1 MKKIQFL
8 IILILAGFQ
17 LNGQDTDY
25 PYPSFSPKGNI
36 SQIVGNTLISVEYE
50 RPSARKRLI
59 YGGLVPWNKVWRTGA
74 GNCTKIAFNK
84 EVTIGGQKVPSGRY
98 SIFTIPNPNE
108 WVVILNKDTTLY
120 GSYNNNSKNDVTRF
134 TAVSVESNRYY
145 ETLNFDI
152 ELNQH
157 NAKMYVSWANTQIK
171 FDIETSTNEKMEK
184 LIREE
189 LLTGINQVSNTY
201 AGAASYLVFRE
212 MDYENALKL
221 AEKVIELDENNEW
234 VYGIEIDIYE
244 RLKLYDNAITE
255 INRELEILNKN
266 KENRTEEIKKLES
279 KYERFIKL
287 RK

>member
-17 LNGQDTDY
+17 LKGQNTDY

-74 GNCTKIAFNK
+74 GNCTKIAFDK
-84 EVTIGGQKVPSGRY
+84 EVTIGGQKVPAGNY
-98 SIFTIPNPNE
+98 SVFTIPNPNE

-120 GSYNNNSKNDVTRF
+120 GSYHYNSKNDVTRF
-134 TAVSVESNRYY
+134 TVVPKETNRYY

-152 ELNQH
+152 ELIQH
-157 NAKMYVSWANTQIK
+157 NAKMYISWANTQIQ
-171 FDIETSTNEKMEK
+171 FDIETSINQKMEK

-201 AGAASYLVFRE
+201 AGAASYLAFRE

-221 AEKVIELDENNEW
+221 AEKAIELDENNEW
-234 VYGIEIDIYE
+234 VYGIKIEIYE

-266 KENRTEEIKKLES
+266 KENRSEEIKKLES
-279 KYERFIKL
+279 EYKRLIKL
-287 RK
+287 RE

>member
-1 MKKIQFL
+1 MKKFQFL
-8 IILILAGFQ
+8 IILILVGFQ
-17 LNGQDTDY
+17 LLGQDTDY

-74 GNCTKIAFNK
+74 GNCTKIAFDK
-84 EVTIGGQKVPSGRY
+84 EVTIEGQKVPSGSY
-98 SIFTIPNPNE
+98 SVFTIPNPNE
-108 WVVILNKDTTLY
+108 WIVILNKDTTLY
-120 GSYNNNSKNDVTRF
+120 GSYNYNAKKDVTRF
-134 TAVSVESNRYY
+134 TAVPVESNRYY

-157 NAKMYVSWANTQIK
+157 NAEMYISWANTQIK
-171 FDIETSTNEKMEK
+171 FNIETSTNEKMEK

-189 LLTGINQVSNTY
+189 LLTGINQVSRTY

-221 AEKVIELDENNEW
+221 AEKAIELEENNVW
-234 VYGIEIDIYE
+234 VYGIKADIYE
-244 RLKLYDNAITE
+244 RLKLYESAIFE
-255 INRELEILNKN
+255 ITRELEILNKN
-266 KENRTEEIKKLES
+266 KENYKEEIKKLES
-279 KYERFIKL
+279 KYERLTKP

>member
-1 MKKIQFL
+1 MKKKQFL

-50 RPSARKRLI
+50 RPSARKRHI

-84 EVTIGGQKVPSGRY
+84 EVTIGGQKVSAGNY
-98 SIFTIPNPNE
+98 SVFTIPNPNE
-108 WVVILNKDTTLY
+108 WVVIINKDTTLY
-120 GSYNNNSKNDVTRF
+120 GSYDYKYKNDVARF
-134 TAVSVESNRYY
+134 AVVPVETNRYY

-152 ELNQH
+152 QLNQH
-157 NAKMYVSWANTQIK
+157 NATIYISWANTQIK

-189 LLTGINQVSNTY
+189 LLTGLNQVSDTY
-201 AGAASYLVFRE
+201 AGAASYLAFRE
-212 MDYENALKL
+212 MDYKNALKL
-221 AEKVIELDENNEW
+221 AEKAIELDKNNEW
-234 VYGIEIDIYE
+234 VYVIKIEIYE

-255 INRELEILNKN
+255 INRILEILNKN
-266 KENRTEEIKKLES
+266 KENRKKEIKKMES
-279 KYERFIKL
+279 EYKRLTKL
-287 RK
+287 RE

>member
-17 LNGQDTDY
+17 LNAQDTDY
-25 PYPSFSPKGNI
+25 PYPSFSPKCNI

-74 GNCTKIAFNK
+74 GNCTKIAFDK
-84 EVTIGGQKVPSGRY
+84 EVTIEGQKVPSGRY

-120 GSYNNNSKNDVTRF
+120 GSYNYNSKHDVTRF
-134 TAVSVESNRYY
+134 TAFPVESNRYY

-171 FDIETSTNEKMEK
+171 FDIETSTNEKIEK

-189 LLTGINQVSNTY
+189 LVTGINQVSNTY

-221 AEKVIELDENNEW
+221 AEKAIELDENNEW
-234 VYGIEIDIYE
+234 VYGIKIDIYE

-255 INRELEILNKN
+255 IKRELEILNKN
-266 KENRTEEIKKLES
+266 KENRAEEIKKLES
-279 KYERFIKL
+279 KYERLIKL
-287 RK
+287 RN

>member
-1 MKKIQFL
+1 MKEIQFL
-8 IILILAGFQ
+8 IILILIGFQ

-36 SQIVGNTLISVEYE
+36 AQIVGNTLISVEYE

-74 GNCTKIAFNK
+74 GNCTKIAFDK
-84 EVTIGGQKVPSGRY
+84 EVTIGGQKVPAGKY

-108 WVVILNKDTTLY
+108 WVVIINKDTTLY
-120 GSYNNNSKNDVTRF
+120 GSYDYNSKNDVARF
-134 TAVSVESNRYY
+134 TAVPTETNRYY

-157 NAKMYVSWANTQIK
+157 NAIMYVSWANTQIE
-171 FDIETSTNEKMEK
+171 FNIETSTNDEMEK

-189 LLTGINQVSNTY
+189 LITGINQVSNTY
-201 AGAASYLVFRE
+201 AGAASYLTFRE
-212 MDYENALKL
+212 MDYETALKL
-221 AEKVIELDENNEW
+221 AEKAIELDKNNEW
-234 VYGIEIDIYE
+234 VYGIKIEIYE

-279 KYERFIKL
+279 EYKRLTKL
-287 RK
+287 RE

>member
-74 GNCTKIAFNK
+74 GNCTKIAFDK

>member
-8 IILILAGFQ
+8 FILILVGLQ
-17 LNGQDTDY
+17 HHGQDMDY

-36 SQIVGNTLISVEYE
+36 SQIVGNTLISVEFE

-74 GNCTKIAFNK
+74 GNCTKIAFDK
-84 EVTIGGQKVPSGRY
+84 EVTIGGQKVPAGKY
-98 SIFTIPNPNE
+98 SVFTIPNPNE

-120 GSYNNNSKNDVTRF
+120 GSYNYNAKKDVTRF
-134 TAVSVESNRYY
+134 TAVPVESNRYY

-152 ELNQH
+152 ELNDH
-157 NAKMYVSWANTQIK
+157 NAEMYISWANTQIK

-189 LLTGINQVSNTY
+189 LLTGINQVSRTY

-221 AEKVIELDENNEW
+221 AEKAIELEENNVW
-234 VYGIEIDIYE
+234 VYGIKAGIYE
-244 RLKLYDNAITE
+244 RLKLYESAITE
-255 INRELEILNKN
+255 ITRELEILNKN
-266 KENRTEEIKKLES
+266 KENWKEEIKKLES
-279 KYERFIKL
+279 EYKRLINLQK
-287 RK
+287 

>member
-1 MKKIQFL
+1 MKKIQCL
-8 IILILAGFQ
+8 IILISVSFQ

-25 PYPSFSPKGNI
+25 PYPSFSPKGNL

-59 YGGLVPWNKVWRTGA
+59 YGGLVPWNNVWRTGA
-74 GNCTKIAFNK
+74 GNCTKIAFDK
-84 EVTIGGQKVPSGRY
+84 EVTIGGQKVLAGNY

-108 WVVILNKDTTLY
+108 WVVIINKDTTLY
-120 GSYNNNSKNDVTRF
+120 GSYNYNSKNDVARF
-134 TAVSVESNRYY
+134 TAVPVETNRYY

-171 FDIETSTNEKMEK
+171 FNIATSTNYKMEK

-189 LLTGINQVSNTY
+189 LMTGINQVSNTY
-201 AGAASYLVFRE
+201 AGAASYLTFRE
-212 MDYENALKL
+212 MDYETALKL
-221 AEKVIELDENNEW
+221 AEKAIELDKNNEW
-234 VYGIEIDIYE
+234 GYGIKIEIYE
-244 RLKLYDNAITE
+244 RLKLYENAITE

-266 KENRTEEIKKLES
+266 KENRSEEIKKLES
-279 KYERFIKL
+279 EYKRLSKL
-287 RK
+287 QE